1 MNYIFCVRMML
12 PLSKKHRILT
22 QKPRSSGDPIDYVH
36 NDIIDNTLDRDCEY
50 CEISPLHDSPTQ
62 LHQEASHSPPLE
74 IFKKNLI
81 VYSNEY
87 CLVVSLI
94 YKFKRK

>member
-1 MNYIFCVRMML
+1 MML
-12 PLSKKHRILT
+12 PLSKKQGSIFLT
-22 QKPRSSGDPIDYVH
+22 GKPRSSGDPIDNVH
-36 NDIIDNTLDRDCEY
+36 SDIIDRTLDRDCEHY
-50 CEISPLHDSPTQ
+50 GISPLHNSPTQ

-74 IFKKNLI
+74 ILRKNLI

>member
-1 MNYIFCVRMML
+1 MML
-12 PLSKKHRILT
+12 PLSKKHRFLT
-22 QKPRSSGDPIDYVH
+22 GKPHSSGDPTDYVH
-36 NDIIDNTLDRDCEY
+36 NDILDKTLDRDCEY
-50 CEISPLHDSPTQ
+50 CEISPLHNSPTQ

-74 IFKKNLI
+74 IFRKNLI

-87 CLVVSLI
+87 CVVLSLI